1 MSRPGGP
8 CCDPERVFELA
19 DGGLSAPAEREV
31 RAHVDSCPGC
41 RELYE
46 EELRLSARIGSIEV
60 GPPTRSVCREV
71 AMALPTRLV
80 GGRILWAGLALG
92 LLAVVSLA
100 LSLDG
105 TNPAAL
111 AVDAVN
117 AFWAFVS
124 GLAEVAEAF
133 LVAAGPALLVAF
145 GFGAVVDLLIAGV
158 VLSVSRRRAREA

>member
-19 DGGLSAPAEREV
+19 DGGLSPEAEREV
-31 RAHVDSCPGC
+31 RGHVDRCPGC
-41 RELYE
+41 RELYR
-46 EELRLSARIGSIEV
+46 EELNLNACIGSLAV
-60 GPPTRSVCREV
+60 GPTRSVCREV

-80 GGRILWAGLALG
+80 GGRILWAGLAVA
-92 LLAVVSLA
+92 LLATVSLA

-111 AVDAVN
+111 AVDSVV
-117 AFWAFVS
+117 AFWGFVA

-133 LVAAGPALLVAF
+133 LAAAGTALLVAL
-145 GFGAVVDLLIAGV
+145 GVGAVLDLLIAGV
-158 VLSVSRRRAREA
+158 VFSVSRRRAREA

>member
-8 CCDPERVFELA
+8 RCDPERVFELA
-19 DGGLSAPAEREV
+19 DGGLPAGAEWEV
-31 RAHVDSCPGC
+31 RTHLGGCPAC

-46 EELRLSARIGSIEV
+46 DELRLNACIGSLEV
-60 GPPTRSVCREV
+60 GEARSVCREV

-80 GGRILWAGLALG
+80 GGRILWAALALA
-92 LLAVVSLA
+92 LLGAVSLA

-111 AVDAVN
+111 ALDAVV
-117 AFWAFVS
+117 AFWGFVS

-133 LVAAGPALLVAF
+133 LAAAGPGLLVAL
-145 GFGAVVDLLIAGV
+145 GVGAILDLLIAGV
-158 VLSVSRRRAREA
+158 VFSVSRRRAREA

>member
-8 CCDPERVFELA
+8 RCDPERVFELA
-19 DGGLSAPAEREV
+19 DGGLSPGAERDV
-31 RAHVDSCPGC
+31 RAHVARCQAC

-46 EELRLSARIGSIEV
+46 EELRLSACIGSNLEV
-60 GPPTRSVCREV
+60 GATRSVCREV
-71 AMALPTRLV
+71 AMALPTRLL
-80 GGRILWAGLALG
+80 GGRILWAALALA
-92 LLAVVSLA
+92 LLAAVSLA

-111 AVDAVN
+111 AVDAVGV
-117 AFWAFVS
+117 FWAFVS

-145 GFGAVVDLLIAGV
+145 GVGAVLDLLIAGV
-158 VLSVSRRRAREA
+158 VFSVTRRRAREA

>member
-8 CCDPERVFELA
+8 RCDPERVFELA
-19 DGGLSAPAEREV
+19 DGGLSPEMEREV
-31 RAHVDSCPGC
+31 RAHVDRCPAC
-41 RELYE
+41 RELYRD
-46 EELRLSARIGSIEV
+46 ELRLSASICSLEV
-60 GPPTRSVCREV
+60 GSTRSVCREV

-80 GGRILWAGLALG
+80 GSRILWAGLALAI
-92 LLAVVSLA
+92 LAAVSLA

-105 TNPAAL
+105 TNPATL
-111 AVDAVN
+111 AIDSVG

-145 GFGAVVDLLIAGV
+145 GVGALLDVLIAGV
-158 VLSVSRRRAREA
+158 VFSVSRRRAREA